1 MSRPL
6 FYSTIAQL
14 SAQVGR
20 NMKNDA
26 ELALVEAELNYRDS
40 KAAKELL
47 QFIGTLRS
55 DLKSTKSPV
64 FKPSKSTATT
74 RLAPKQELADAP
86 QIPSPKA
93 DPMTDDQR
101 RWTEEAVASLRKK
114 LLDLSK
120 KNPLIS
126 YKHSSR
132 GGSHLRIV
140 DERPDL
146 LFAALNDDAMEFE
159 PLPGEEVVPPDERT
173 PQFQIA
179 YERGR
184 LTDEAY
190 LKATENLGDHEDDAR
205 AWQQAERELR
215 KVIRKQLGLPA
226 FEYGK
231 ALDVIALAKAHGFDP
246 SYDLKNSD
254 EPLDDHHQDNHIR
267 VLFTRNELEKQL
279 KKIWE
284 KYKSHARET
293 GLHTLFL
300 VFGFVQWYED
310 EASDVALHAPLLLLS
325 TELERKPKRGRY
337 DYTLAAH
344 GDGLQVNV
352 ALAEKMR
359 ESFGIELPQ
368 LRENEEPESYFVRT
382 AELLAK
388 SERLSLRRFAT
399 LAVLPFPRMVLWKDL
414 DPDIWPDGAFSDH
427 PLLPMLLRA
436 KSSGGSSAMGET
448 HDIDSEQ
455 WATKAPPLIAL
466 ADASQHSA
474 LIDIVAGKSIAI
486 EGPPGTGKSQTI
498 TNMIAGALDAGKR
511 VLFIAEKQAALSV
524 VAARLRERGF
534 GPLLLELH
542 SDNTNRTK
550 LYESIRQRLKAGA
563 RSDAEELQSKRQ
575 ELFKQRDVIRRYLGL
590 IGTNLGAIGRSAYWL
605 AWREIKL
612 RTRFER
618 EIIESF
624 RTKFVPVDS
633 DKITSATVEDVRS
646 KLDIFTQQLIQI
658 EAHRGDGERT
668 RWTEA
673 KILPSFDQT
682 AQLSATSALATSALN
697 LASAEAA
704 LSKILTLNMPQPGCD
719 LKAAIAQLEQLEAY
733 GAIDEAIMVSALNKP
748 EQARSL
754 LARQFRWRQLCDHLR
769 DDVAEPG
776 NVAEA
781 AVTHLQ
787 NMLKLLDQTPANVN
801 ELAERIDLLKQIV
814 SGFEAA
820 DESID
825 EFLQGVGSNKLVSVQ
840 QAAAMASV
848 IVELANA
855 SDIVAAIYHEKLLE
869 PLASHTAVRERALAM
884 QLVEERT
891 ELAALTNSEAFQT
904 PPAELEDVAAILSE
918 TGVFARL
925 VSGRYREAK
934 RKAGRLLPDVSNRE
948 EASSLIRKVAKNV
961 VGSKVFFDDSPARA
975 MFPLPLW
982 QGDQSDW
989 SAIEDAIARTK
1000 KATDVLGQHRCDKAL
1015 QFWLDASARDRNRI
1029 ASMARSAVSVLNAA
1043 CAAGFEDNVIAEL
1056 PSIAASR
1063 LRPLHEFNRALAD
1076 VGIRPQAMIIRDGEM
1091 LPARLSAVKAAFDD
1105 FNRLAN
1111 GESFGWVGAISE
1123 PLDSLSRA
1131 MDYAEQL
1138 EAFTDSLGLADAMK
1152 GSTSPVS
1159 AMADLVQSK
1168 DDWLAAAFAWRQCCD
1183 DFDRIVGGDA
1193 VEFAGQ
1199 VDGWRSLAER
1209 FAVISDD
1216 EAGARLAASLLR
1228 YARTLTDIGCSPF
1241 VEAALSGRAPVE
1253 GLSDLY
1259 ELIIVRSILDHYLG
1273 GDGAEL
1279 AGLGS
1284 LTVDAARKAFT
1295 RIDKLLHE
1303 LEARAIVGKRLT
1315 DKPPRG
1321 NDYGPRGS
1329 WTEQSLLDHELG
1341 LKKPRTPIRDI
1352 THRAGGALQALKPV
1366 WMMSPASAAQYI
1378 RAGSFNFDLLV
1389 VDEASQMRPEYAV
1402 SSIMRGQQFVVVGDT
1417 NQLPPT
1423 DVFAM
1428 STDSD
1433 DDGLEDDAAGGG
1445 MKVDTESILD
1455 LANERFR
1462 DRRRLKWHYRSQH
1475 ESLIQFSNRQFY
1487 DRDLVVFPSP
1497 TTDDE
1502 LLGVKHRF
1510 VEGAVY
1516 DASINQKEAE
1526 AVIEEA
1532 FGLMRAYPQYSMGI
1546 ATMNAKQAE
1555 LIQAEFDR
1563 LILEAPEVR
1572 QYVDAH
1578 AGSVEEFFIKNLE
1591 NVQGDERD
1599 IIIISTVY
1607 GPSKDG
1613 VVLQRFGLMNREV
1626 GWRRLNVLVTRAK
1639 LSTRL
1644 ITSLRSSDI
1653 KITPTTSR
1661 GPIALQ
1667 AYLNY
1672 AENGA
1677 QYEDASG
1684 GPADSDF
1691 EIFVGDALRAAGYE
1705 VVQQVGVEGFRIDL
1719 GVKHVDCPGGFI
1731 AGIEC
1736 DGARFHSGLSV
1747 RDRDRIRQSILEGLG
1762 WHIYRIW
1769 STDWF
1774 QDPGRETA
1782 KLLAV
1787 LDELRR
1793 RKAESFAGKFKS
1805 DSVDLAPENNL
1816 LTELPSSLANAA
1828 IESVE
1833 IATDPI
1839 AGVISFDGA
1848 EADDEPTGK
1857 AMTPI
1862 DGIEWYETDPKRVYV
1877 VWADGQRV
1885 GDVVVVSRPTAGP
1898 QRVYGEMVR
1907 VPLPEYRGTI
1917 FLTGDNFVK
1926 HDIYA
1931 TVREVA
1937 RRAKEIEP

>member
-1 MSRPL
+1 MTRPL
-6 FYSTIAQL
+6 FYSTIAEL
-14 SAQVGR
+14 SAQVSR

-26 ELALVEAELNYRDS
+26 ELALVESELKHRES
-40 KAAKELL
+40 KAARELL
-47 QFIGTLRS
+47 QFIT
-55 DLKSTKSPV
+55 
-64 FKPSKSTATT
+64 TT
-74 RLAPKQELADAP
+74 RLELKPPRQPASRPSRSRATLRLALEGVQADT
-86 QIPSPKA
+86 PSLSQQKA
-93 DPMTDDQR
+93 ETMTDDQR
-101 RWTEEAVASLRKK
+101 RWTEEAVALLRKK

-132 GGSHLRIV
+132 AGSHLRIV

-190 LKATENLGDHEDDAR
+190 LKATENLGDHEDDAK
-205 AWQQAERELR
+205 AWQQAERDLR

-226 FEYGK
+226 FEYGN

-310 EASDVALHAPLLLLS
+310 ETSDVALHAPLLLLS

-352 ALAEKMR
+352 ALVEKMR
-359 ESFGIELPQ
+359 ESFGLELPQ
-368 LRENEEPESYFVRT
+368 LRENEEPESYFIRT

-388 SERLSLRRFAT
+388 SERLTLRRFAT

-414 DPDIWPDGAFSDH
+414 DPEIWPDGAFSDH

-455 WATKAPPLIAL
+455 WANKAPPLIAL

-474 LIDIVAGKSIAI
+474 LIDVVAGKSIAI

-550 LYESIRQRLKAGA
+550 LYESLRQRLKSGA

-612 RTRFER
+612 RTCFER

-624 RTKFVPVDS
+624 RTKFVPNDLN
-633 DKITSATVEDVRS
+633 KITLATVEDVRS
-646 KLDIFTQQLIQI
+646 KLDVFTRQLIQI
-658 EAHRGDGERT
+658 EANRSDGERT

-673 KILPSFDQT
+673 KILPSFDQS
-682 AQLSATSALATSALN
+682 AQLSAASALAKSAYN

-704 LSKILTLNMPQPGCD
+704 LSKILPLNMPQPGCD
-719 LKAAIAQLEQLEAY
+719 LIATATQLERLEAY

-769 DDVAEPG
+769 NDVAEPG
-776 NVAEA
+776 NISEA

-787 NMLKLLDQTPANVN
+787 NTLKLLDQTPANVN
-801 ELAERIDLLKQIV
+801 ELAERIELLKQIV
-814 SGFEAA
+814 AGLESA

-825 EFLQGVGSNKLVSVQ
+825 EFLQGVGSNKLVPVE

-848 IVELANA
+848 IVEMANV

-869 PLASHTAVRERALAM
+869 PLASHIVVQERTLAM
-884 QLVEERT
+884 QLVEERKQ
-891 ELAALTNSEAFQT
+891 LAAFTNSHAFQT
-904 PPAELEDVAAILSE
+904 PPTELENIAAILGE
-918 TGVFARL
+918 TGVLARL
-925 VSGRYREAK
+925 VGGRYRDAK
-934 RKAGRLLPDVSNRE
+934 RKAGRLLLDVSNRE
-948 EASSLIRKVAKNV
+948 EAASLIRKVSNNLV
-961 VGSKVFFDDSPARA
+961 RSKGFFDDSPARA

-989 SAIEDAIARTK
+989 SAIENAIAGIK
-1000 KATDVLGQHRCDKAL
+1000 KAADVLGQHRCDKAL
-1015 QFWLDASARDRNRI
+1015 QFWLDASARDRIRI
-1029 ASMARSAVSVLNAA
+1029 ASMARRAISVLNAA
-1043 CAAGFEDNVIAEL
+1043 CAAGFGHQVIAEL
-1056 PSIAASR
+1056 SSIAASR
-1063 LRPLHEFNRALAD
+1063 LRPLHDFEGALGN
-1076 VGIRPQAMIIRDGEM
+1076 VGIRPQATIICDGET

-1105 FNRLAN
+1105 FNRLSM

-1123 PLDSLSRA
+1123 PLDRLSRA
-1131 MDYAEQL
+1131 INYAEQL
-1138 EAFTDSLGLADAMK
+1138 EAYTDPLSLADAMK
-1152 GSTSPVS
+1152 DSTSPVS
-1159 AMADLVQSK
+1159 AMADLVRSK
-1168 DDWLAAAFAWRQCCD
+1168 DEWLAAALAWRQCCG
-1183 DFDRIVGGDA
+1183 DFKRIVGGDA
-1193 VEFAGQ
+1193 VEFAGE
-1199 VDGWRSLAER
+1199 VHGWSALAAR
-1209 FAVISDD
+1209 FAVIGDD
-1216 EAGARLAASLLR
+1216 EAGARLAASLLG
-1228 YARTLTDIGCSPF
+1228 YARTLTDIGCSAF
-1241 VEAALSGRAPVE
+1241 VEAALSGRAPVK
-1253 GLSDLY
+1253 GLADLY

-1303 LEARAIVGKRLT
+1303 LEARAIVAKRLT

-1378 RAGSFNFDLLV
+1378 RAGSLNFDLLV

-1402 SSIMRGQQFVVVGDT
+1402 SSILRGQQFVVVGDT

-1433 DDGLEDDAAGGG
+1433 DDGIDDDAAGGG

-1510 VEGAVY
+1510 VEGATY
-1516 DASINQKEAE
+1516 EASINQKEAE
-1526 AVIEEA
+1526 TVIEEA

-1563 LILEAPEVR
+1563 LVLEAPEVR
-1572 QYVDAH
+1572 HYVDAH
-1578 AGSVEEFFIKNLE
+1578 AGGVEEFFIKNLE

-1613 VVLQRFGLMNREV
+1613 VVVQRFGLMNREV

-1691 EIFVGDALRAAGYE
+1691 EMFVGDALRAAGYE
-1705 VVQQVGVEGFRIDL
+1705 IVQQVGVEGFRIDL

-1782 KLLAV
+1782 QLLAA

-1793 RKAESFAGKFKS
+1793 RKAESFAGKS
-1805 DSVDLAPENNL
+1805 ETHSVHWALENNL
-1816 LTELPSSLANAA
+1816 LTELPNSSANNAA
-1828 IESVE
+1828 ELVE
-1833 IATDPI
+1833 INADPI
-1839 AGVISFDGA
+1839 AGVISFD
-1848 EADDEPTGK
+1848 DDDLDNAPIGK
-1857 AMTPI
+1857 PMSSI

-1877 VWADGQRV
+1877 VWADGQKV
-1885 GDVVVVSRPTAGP
+1885 GEVVVVSRPTAGP
-1898 QRVYGEMVR
+1898 QRVYGEKVR

-1917 FLTGDNFVK
+1917 YSSGDSFIK

-1937 RRAKEIEP
+1937 RRGKEN